1 MKFLKSAIL
10 VWTLCLC
17 ASAQTLS
24 LRPPASSPSA
34 TSFPVLQDGTPVKLR
49 LVNALSSSKARM
61 GEPVD
66 LEVIEEVHLG
76 NIIVVVKGGAAYAKV
91 TAVESKHD
99 AHQGK
104 LEVSVDF
111 LRLANGDKA
120 NLRGAADANGAAVLM
135 SSGPLSGKDVNI
147 AKGTEV
153 TAYVNGGVSI
163 DPRKFQQLGGAATP
177 IPAAIIASERTE
189 FDISSNPAEA
199 EVWVDGKLVGDSPV
213 RVIVS
218 NGDHVM
224 EIRKAGFASW
234 VRTVKAAGGQVP
246 LAVPLG
252 KGDNIELQGIDG
264 LSSNAA
270 SICNTGRCPSS
281 AGDAARAAHGA
292 RAKQGTTDQQ
302 GPSPQ
307 Q

>member
-1 MKFLKSAIL
+1 MKFLKNIIL
-10 VWTLCLC
+10 FWTLCIC
-17 ASAQTLS
+17 ASAQTLTLQPS
-24 LRPPASSPSA
+24 TASPST

-49 LVNALSSSKARM
+49 LINALSSSKTRT

-66 LEVIEEVHLG
+66 LEVVEEVHLG

-91 TAVESKHD
+91 TAAESKHE

-104 LEVSVDF
+104 LEITVDY

-120 NLRGAADANGAAVLM
+120 NLRGVADTNGSAVLI
-135 SSGPLSGKDVNI
+135 SSGPLPGKDVNI
-147 AKGTEV
+147 PKGTEV

-163 DPRKFQQLGGAATP
+163 DPRKFQQLGGAAIP
-177 IPAAIIASERTE
+177 IPAAVIASERTE
-189 FDISSNPAEA
+189 FDISSDPAEA

-224 EIRKAGFASW
+224 EVRKAGFASW
-234 VRTVKAAGGQVP
+234 VSTVRAAGGQVP

-252 KGDNIELQGIDG
+252 KGDNSELQSIGG

-270 SICNTGRCPSS
+270 GICNTGRCASS
-281 AGDAARAAHGA
+281 AGEAAKAAHAARP
-292 RAKQGTTDQQ
+292 KPVSDDQQ
-302 GPSPQ
+302 NPSPQ
-307 Q
+307 R